1 MSHPVAPP
9 TPQEVIRKLSIH
21 SAAKPKIT
29 PPAGGLVSG
38 TESDSDSVFSPD
50 HASPSAHAASVS
62 GSSSAPPPLSA
73 IVERRGPAG
82 GEDSEDDEDD
92 NDAPFMA
99 GDGDGDGDGPH
110 KAGESDLRA
119 GYLWK
124 KGERRK
130 NWKRRWFVLR
140 PAHLAYYKTS
150 AEYQLHRLLDLHEV
164 HTCTPVSLKK
174 HENTF
179 GVVSAAR
186 TFYLQAETQE
196 EMQAW
201 VSALKDAKEALLA
214 TSTTTSL
221 NAGTGAPAPPQPP
234 PPPHGHGHG
243 HGHTH
248 AAPAPI
254 PIPMARS
261 RDVFHH
267 AHAHAP
273 APVPP
278 SPPSHGYR
286 GGSGG
291 GITSSDSEDGGLS
304 SSPTSMPFSTSPS
317 GQPAATATATATAK
331 DASKATVIAGY
342 IMKCGSKRRNWRKRW
357 FVLNGEKLM
366 YSGSHMDTKPH
377 RQIPLSQILDA
388 FEYDLPQH
396 RAAPGQLGTGPSSVP
411 AAVPRGAGDDV
422 DGAHGKQTFKIV
434 TTKRTLLLCAPSEE
448 EEIRWLSAVRA
459 LIARRQDA
467 GVVPGE
473 KDKGSSKGPP
483 VGGSEVGSHAAFVV
497 GSGSG
502 SGSGTKNRKDLGVTA
517 GSVAEGAVSER
528 P

>member
-1 MSHPVAPP
+1 MRRLRAR
-9 TPQEVIRKLSIH
+9 EDLL
-21 SAAKPKIT
+21 T
-29 PPAGGLVSG
+29 PPPRL
-38 TESDSDSVFSPD
+38 F
-50 HASPSAHAASVS
+50 
-62 GSSSAPPPLSA
+62 PPLIPLS
-73 IVERRGPAG
+73 R
-82 GEDSEDDEDD
+82 SQ
-92 NDAPFMA
+92 
-99 GDGDGDGDGPH
+99 
-110 KAGESDLRA
+110 
-119 GYLWK
+119 
-124 KGERRK
+124 

-221 NAGTGAPAPPQPP
+221 TAGTGAPAPPQPQP
-234 PPPHGHGHG
+234 QPHG

-254 PIPMARS
+254 PIPMARP
-261 RDVFHH
+261 RDAFHH
-267 AHAHAP
+267 AHAP
-273 APVPP
+273 VPVPP

-291 GITSSDSEDGGLS
+291 GITSSDSEDGSPNAARGLS

-317 GQPAATATATATAK
+317 GKPAATATATAK

-366 YSGSHMDTKPH
+366 YSGSHMV
-377 RQIPLSQILDA
+377 RLRVRV
-388 FEYDLPQH
+388 EW
-396 RAAPGQLGTGPSSVP
+396 RA
-411 AAVPRGAGDDV
+411 
-422 DGAHGKQTFKIV
+422 
-434 TTKRTLLLCAPSEE
+434 
-448 EEIRWLSAVRA
+448 RW
-459 LIARRQDA
+459 D
-467 GVVPGE
+467 
-473 KDKGSSKGPP
+473 
-483 VGGSEVGSHAAFVV
+483 
-497 GSGSG
+497 
-502 SGSGTKNRKDLGVTA
+502 
-517 GSVAEGAVSER
+517 
-528 P
+528 